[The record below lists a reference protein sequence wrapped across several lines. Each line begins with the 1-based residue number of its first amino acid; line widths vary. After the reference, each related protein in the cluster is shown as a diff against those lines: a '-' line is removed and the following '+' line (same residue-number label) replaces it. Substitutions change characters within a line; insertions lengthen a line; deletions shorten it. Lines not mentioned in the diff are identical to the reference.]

1 MENQLQ
7 EVEKRSADIENQ
19 VAEMQVYEQILKE
32 IAGMMAAV
40 IFLAKNPDEYND
52 ISDVINSR

>member
-7 EVEKRSADIENQ
+7 EVEERSTDIENQ

-32 IAGMMAAV
+32 IAGMIAAV
-40 IFLAKNPDEYND
+40 IF
-52 ISDVINSR
+52 